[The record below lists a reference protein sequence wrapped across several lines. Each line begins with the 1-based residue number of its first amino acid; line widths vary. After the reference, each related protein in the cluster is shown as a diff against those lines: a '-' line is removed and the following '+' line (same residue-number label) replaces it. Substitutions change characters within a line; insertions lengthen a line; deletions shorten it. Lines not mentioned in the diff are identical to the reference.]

1 MMFSRGTRHA
11 GQGGGL
17 RGAVNAFTGTRRLVI
32 RRMRQ
37 DALPLVGV
45 IALIALTSS
54 IAVGVPRTI
63 ETTLDEAASE
73 AVSVAGHEADLLLAA
88 PVGSTQEPRITTA
101 ERLTTFGGEL
111 PSRLPRSL
119 SEVLGEVTTSILG
132 PTLAGSTTIGRVEV
146 QVGVLDAAAR
156 DVIEPVTGVLPEE
169 SSQGAQDG
177 SAAPTPVVLSPAV
190 ADSVGLGVGDTLE
203 LAGASANPP
212 VRLIVVG
219 VIDQVTESPASWLD
233 LPNVWIPS
241 ESGSDRD
248 ALGFTVLTDA
258 GSYDDLSTRFTGSV
272 SGVIRVS
279 FDAARFDMATLSRVS
294 ESIDAL
300 ETLSGGLTESAPLT
314 VTVASGFEE
323 ELAPFA
329 SAAAA
334 ASAQLSALGAGL
346 FGVAMLLLIL
356 AFVAVGGRRE
366 REIELLRS
374 RGAPLG
380 LTAAHAGVE
389 AVVAVLVGVG
399 VGAGVAIAAL
409 GPPDTLGLVF
419 VVVGIAAVTPVIV
432 AVRQAIM
439 ADTRAGTV
447 SAKRRL
453 FPAIAV
459 AVVVTLAGTAV
470 IALRSREPD
479 SAATVDPLA
488 LVAPVLLAAVV
499 AIVLSP
505 VPALLLPPLR
515 WFVERT
521 RGAGPLVAVTGTG
534 RSSSVLTLTTLTLAV
549 SVAITSLVL
558 TESVS
563 AAQDAA
569 AWKYVGADV
578 RLDGVSD
585 PDAAVAAFESEGG
598 TAAAVTVIG
607 RADLRGDGHSS
618 TVRMLAVDDRY
629 AELLEALP
637 DDRPDRANAASVS
650 RLVDESA
657 DSAAAGSEEP
667 VPVLLD
673 PRLSSSFEG
682 ETVRLELDGLR
693 VPIRVIDAPFASPG
707 FPTGLLMVV
716 DSEALAAFVTAQ
728 GTALPATSQET
739 SVLAVGSTAAAADA
753 GSQIVDRREVLDDAR
768 AGALTAGVTDA
779 TLLSLVGTG
788 VLAAFGMLLISVLG
802 ARRRGRTLALLGTL
816 GVPRRAGIAA
826 AFGEL
831 TPVVAGAV
839 LGGAVASAA
848 ILVAAG
854 QAFGVG
860 EPAGPGEGV
869 PVGIVVPGWS
879 LVGIVAAAT
888 TALALAVLIDTPLS
902 RRTRATAILRSGEDS

>member
-1 MMFSRGTRHA
+1 MMPGRGTRRA
-11 GQGGGL
+11 DQAGGL
-17 RGAVNAFTGTRRLVI
+17 RGAVNAFTGTWRLVM

-37 DALPLVGV
+37 DALPFVGV
-45 IALIALTSS
+45 VVLIALASS

-88 PVGSTQEPRITTA
+88 PVGHTREPGITTA
-101 ERLTTFGGEL
+101 ERLTAFGGEL
-111 PSRLPRSL
+111 PSRLPQSL
-119 SEVLGEVTTSILG
+119 SEVLGEVTTGILG
-132 PTLAGSTTIGRVEV
+132 PTLAGSTTVGRVEV

-156 DVIEPVTGVLPEE
+156 DLIEPVTGVLPEE
-169 SSQGAQDG
+169 SGQGAQNG
-177 SAAPTPVVLSPAV
+177 SPTPVVLSSAV
-190 ADSVGLGVGDTLE
+190 ADSVGLGVGDTLV
-203 LAGASANPP
+203 LAGASANSP

-219 VIDQVTESPASWLD
+219 LIDKAAESPWLD
-233 LPNVWIPS
+233 LPNVWTPR
-241 ESGSDRD
+241 EPGSDRD
-248 ALGFTVLTDA
+248 APGFTVLTDA
-258 GSYDDLSTRFTGSV
+258 GSYDDLSTRFTESV

-279 FDAARFDMATLSRVS
+279 FDAARFDLATLSRVR

-300 ETLSGGLTESAPLT
+300 ETSSGTLTESAPLT

-329 SAAAA
+329 SASVAV
-334 ASAQLSALGAGL
+334 SAQLSALGAGL

-380 LTAAHAGVE
+380 LVAAHAGVE

-399 VGAGVAIAAL
+399 VGAGVAIGAL
-409 GPPDTLGLVF
+409 GPPDTHGLVF
-419 VVVGIAAVTPVIV
+419 VVVGIAVVTPVIV
-432 AVRQAIM
+432 AVRQAIV
-439 ADTRAGTV
+439 ADTRADTV

-453 FPAIAV
+453 VPAVSV

-505 VPALLLPPLR
+505 VPALLLRPLR
-515 WFVERT
+515 WFVART

-569 AWKYVGADV
+569 AWEYVGADV
-578 RLDGVSD
+578 RLDGVGD

-598 TAAAVTVIG
+598 AAAAVTVIG

-618 TVRMLAVDDRY
+618 TVRILAVDGRY

-637 DDRPDRANAASVS
+637 DDRPDRVNAGSVS

-657 DSAAAGSEEP
+657 DSVAAGSEEP

-682 ETVRLELDGLR
+682 ETVRLEVDGVRVPLR
-693 VPIRVIDAPFASPG
+693 VVDAPFASPG
-707 FPTGLLMVV
+707 FPTGMILVV
-716 DSEALAAFVTAQ
+716 DSNALAAFVTAQ
-728 GTALPATSQET
+728 GTVLPATAQET
-739 SVLAVGSTAAAADA
+739 SVLAVGATADVVDA
-753 GSQIVDRREVLDDAR
+753 PGSEVVDRREVLADAR
-768 AGALTAGVTDA
+768 AGALMAGVTRA
-779 TLLSLVGTG
+779 TQLSLLGTG
-788 VLAAFGMLLISVLG
+788 VLAVFGMLLISVLG

-826 AFGEL
+826 ALGEL

-848 ILVAAG
+848 ILVAAA

-860 EPAGPGEGV
+860 EPTGPGEGV
-869 PVGIVVPGWS
+869 AVGIVVPGVS
-879 LVGIVAAAT
+879 IVGIVAVAT
-888 TALALAVLIDTPLS
+888 IALALAVLIDTPLS